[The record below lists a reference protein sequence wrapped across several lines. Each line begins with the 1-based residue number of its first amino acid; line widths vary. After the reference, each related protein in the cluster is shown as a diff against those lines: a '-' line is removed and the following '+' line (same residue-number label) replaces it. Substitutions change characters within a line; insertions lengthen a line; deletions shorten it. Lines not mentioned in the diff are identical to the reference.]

1 MWRTKLTISGQ
12 QIIILSIC
20 YLIIIVECLL
30 KFADTLL
37 NNYTFIILLF
47 LIIDWWRSISCCKKV
62 KGEFALFH
70 YINQIYWYN
79 QRWYLRRNPLIL
91 RYIIILNLRSRRT
104 NKQHTLFLMSDNF
117 SPNDWRTLRYYL
129 YQIKLTY

>member
-47 LIIDWWRSISCCKKV
+47 LIIDWWRSICCCKKV
-62 KGEFALFH
+62 IGEFALFH
-70 YINQIYWYN
+70 YINQIYWYK

-91 RYIIILNLRSRRT
+91 RYIIILNLQSRRT

>member
-1 MWRTKLTISGQ
+1 MWRTKLTISRQ
-12 QIIILSIC
+12 QIIILSIF
-20 YLIIIVECLL
+20 YLIIVVECSL

-47 LIIDWWRSISCCKKV
+47 LIIDWWRSICCCKKV

-70 YINQIYWYN
+70 YINQIYWYK

-91 RYIIILNLRSRRT
+91 RYIIILNLQSRRT

-129 YQIKLTY
+129 YQIRLTY

>member
-30 KFADTLL
+30 KFSDTLL

-47 LIIDWWRSISCCKKV
+47 LIIDWWRSISCCKKI

-129 YQIKLTY
+129 YQIKLTH

>member
-1 MWRTKLTISGQ
+1 MWRTKLTISCQ

-47 LIIDWWRSISCCKKV
+47 LIIDWWRSICCCKKI

-70 YINQIYWYN
+70 YINQIYWYK

-91 RYIIILNLRSRRT
+91 RYIIILNLQSRRT
-104 NKQHTLFLMSDNF
+104 NKQQTLFLMSDNF

>member
-1 MWRTKLTISGQ
+1 MWRTKLTISRQ
-12 QIIILSIC
+12 QIIILSIF
-20 YLIIIVECLL
+20 YLIIVVKCLL
-30 KFADTLL
+30 KFANTLL

-47 LIIDWWRSISCCKKV
+47 LIIDWWRSICCCKKV

-70 YINQIYWYN
+70 YINQIYWYK

-91 RYIIILNLRSRRT
+91 RYIIILNLQSRRT

-129 YQIKLTY
+129 YQIRLTY

>member
-30 KFADTLL
+30 KFSDTLL

-47 LIIDWWRSISCCKKV
+47 LIIDWWRSISCCKKI

>member
-47 LIIDWWRSISCCKKV
+47 LIIDWWRSISCCKKI